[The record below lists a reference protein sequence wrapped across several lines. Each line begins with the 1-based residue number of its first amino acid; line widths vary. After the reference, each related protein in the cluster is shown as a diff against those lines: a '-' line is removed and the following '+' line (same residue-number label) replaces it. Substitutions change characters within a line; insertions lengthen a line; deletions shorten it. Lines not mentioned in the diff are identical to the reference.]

1 MRRLS
6 IICTSFIIVSL
17 MFAGQSYAN
26 IGPKTVWKSDGVPV
40 SAISNIT
47 QVNPRIVADGY
58 GGAIICWQD
67 YRYTDLDIYA
77 QRLDEHGKVHAGW
90 TNTTYLPWKDY
101 GV

>member
-1 MRRLS
+1 
-6 IICTSFIIVSL
+6 
-17 MFAGQSYAN
+17 
-26 IGPKTVWKSDGVPV
+26 
-40 SAISNIT
+40 
-47 QVNPRIVADGY
+47 VNPRIVADGY